1 MNKPEPML
9 WLSDARGVYIPR
21 DFAQSFVDRD
31 KHVSGLVKDWDG
43 WTILENPDHEW
54 YWEAWQEVCDSAI
67 VTDDKGNRFR
77 LYQEGDLWLIPV
89 DMEWCDEDEFWKWPE
104 EETN

>member
-1 MNKPEPML
+1 MTHKPEPML

-21 DFAQSFVDRD
+21 DFCDID
-31 KHVSGLVKDWDG
+31 KSRVENVEPGDWE
-43 WTILENPDHEW
+43 ILESGPDNEL
-54 YWEAWQEVCDSAI
+54 YWDVWCGVCDNAI

-77 LYQEGDLWLIPV
+77 LYQDGDLWLIPV
-89 DMEWCDEDEFWKWPE
+89 GMEWCDHMDFWEWPK